1 LRYFFKEAL
10 RGFLPDAIIAK
21 QKHGFGLPFGP
32 WAVSHPRLRE
42 LAFDSLA
49 NLKRR
54 RIFNDALIDSLPA
67 RLREHPSYYGGMVW
81 ILMMLEQWLTYHAP
95 ATDGADL

>member
-1 LRYFFKEAL
+1 LRYFQGSIARIPARRDHRQAEA
-10 RGFLPDAIIAK
+10 RVR
-21 QKHGFGLPFGP
+21 LPFGP
-32 WAVSHPRLRE
+32 WPSHPRLRE